1 MLKPR
6 ETHGRSGRKERR
18 RGQRKEGSKRGH
30 PAGKEEARGARRRAG
45 SKRGGTAQKGASLR
59 RAEWFRCS
67 PGGVGRGAKKEQK
80 EGRRP
85 ELVAKVFMIW

>member
-30 PAGKEEARGARRRAG
+30 PAGKEEARSAETSGEQKGRNGPKGGLPLEGGIVPAFSRRR
-45 SKRGGTAQKGASLR
+45 RTGG
-59 RAEWFRCS
+59 E
-67 PGGVGRGAKKEQK
+67 KEQK

>member
-30 PAGKEEARGARRRAG
+30 PAGREEARGAETSGEQKGRNGPKGGLPPEDGMVPVFSRRHRARGRKRSKKRAG
-45 SKRGGTAQKGASLR
+45 
-59 RAEWFRCS
+59 
-67 PGGVGRGAKKEQK
+67 GRN
-80 EGRRP
+80 
-85 ELVAKVFMIW
+85 

>member
-30 PAGKEEARGARRRAG
+30 PAGKEEARGAETSG
-45 SKRGGTAQKGASLR
+45 EQKGAQKGASLR

>member
-30 PAGKEEARGARRRAG
+30 PAGREEARARRRAG
-45 SKRGGTAQKGASLR
+45 SKRVGTAKKGASLW

-67 PGGVGRGAKKEQK
+67 PGGVGQGAKKEQK